1 MGSALAIAM
10 IEGVASIMTSP
21 ATCFPLSNDLVLD
34 KLDIAEDQSK
44 RRSGV
49 FATFCSH
56 SSYPTR
62 CDFVAAFPTRPA
74 LIFGLEASNK
84 SAQPSSLNQAHP
96 NRASIFALGFCD
108 EINLG
113 DQHAG
118 SHPDNQHLTH

>member
-34 KLDIAEDQSK
+34 KRHRGGSK

-96 NRASIFALGFCD
+96 NRASIFALGF
-108 EINLG
+108 L
-113 DQHAG
+113 
-118 SHPDNQHLTH
+118 